1 MKKKRKRKKNVNNT
15 PLLSSCCLPVFQNYS
30 LYIARMGARF
40 SRSFSDVSAK
50 RDLIKRND
58 CGFTC
63 VLSFFFSVK
72 HKLDQNRRSNHVFYY
87 ADSIPIEFPMKCIVC
102 FFFYY
107 WFIKIRDVGALNK
120 ANHTT
125 QT

>member
-1 MKKKRKRKKNVNNT
+1 MEKKYEEKKKERKNNVNNT
-15 PLLSSCCLPVFQNYS
+15 PLLSSCWLPVFQNYS

-50 RDLIKRND
+50 RDLIKRNV

-63 VLSFFFSVK
+63 VLSFCFFVK
-72 HKLDQNRRSNHVFYY
+72 YKLDQNRRSNHVFYY

-102 FFFYY
+102 VFFFLLLVYKDKRCGR
-107 WFIKIRDVGALNK
+107 IK
-120 ANHTT
+120 
-125 QT
+125 